1 MNDIQYIVDDKGT
14 KRAVIIDLDK
24 FRDLWEDF
32 YDSLIAR
39 SRANEPRESL
49 NTVKKHLSRAGKL
62 NGWLPDNTELI
73 WTSHYGLPRYRT
85 PVRYS

>member
-32 YDSLIAR
+32 YDSLITSR
-39 SRANEPRESL
+39 RANEPRESL

-62 NGWLPDNTELI
+62 NG
-73 WTSHYGLPRYRT
+73 
-85 PVRYS
+85 

>member
-24 FRDLWEDF
+24 FRDLWEDIH
-32 YDSLIAR
+32 DILIAR
-39 SRANEPRESL
+39 RRANEPRESL

-62 NGWLPDNTELI
+62 NG
-73 WTSHYGLPRYRT
+73 
-85 PVRYS
+85 

>member
-32 YDSLIAR
+32 YDSLIAH
-39 SRANEPRESL
+39 SRADEPRESL
-49 NTVKKHLSRAGKL
+49 NTAKKHLSRAGKL
-62 NGWLPDNTELI
+62 NG
-73 WTSHYGLPRYRT
+73 
-85 PVRYS
+85 

>member
-32 YDSLIAR
+32 YDSLIAH
-39 SRANEPRESL
+39 SRADELRESL

-62 NGWLPDNTELI
+62 NG
-73 WTSHYGLPRYRT
+73 
-85 PVRYS
+85 

>member
-1 MNDIQYIVDDKGT
+1 MSDIQYIVDDKGI

-39 SRANEPRESL
+39 SRADEPRESL

-62 NGWLPDNTELI
+62 NG
-73 WTSHYGLPRYRT
+73 
-85 PVRYS
+85 